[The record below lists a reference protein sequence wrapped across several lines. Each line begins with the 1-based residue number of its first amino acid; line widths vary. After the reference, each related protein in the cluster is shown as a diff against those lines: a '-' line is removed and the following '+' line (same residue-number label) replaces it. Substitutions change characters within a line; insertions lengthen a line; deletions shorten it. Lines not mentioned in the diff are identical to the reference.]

1 MPLPARDAALD
12 GRHVV
17 ITGVGRSGQAAE
29 VVAQA
34 FAAAGAY
41 VHLLGRDA
49 GIIQCALD
57 IGPAATSY
65 RLDLTDLDAVH
76 QAAARVSAASDG
88 RLSAVLNIAGGFA
101 MSGPLSASE
110 PATWHRMV
118 AVNLTTAYC
127 VTRAFLPL
135 VRAGTG
141 TVLFVGSQASLP
153 GGKSAKVAAYAAAK
167 AGVISLMRSIAQE
180 ELAHGV
186 TANAVAPSAIR
197 TTANLSTM
205 GDRFPYVEREEF
217 AAVLLQLCA
226 PSARRI
232 TGQVIRL
239 G

>member
-1 MPLPARDAALD
+1 MSLPACDAALD

-17 ITGVGRSGQAAE
+17 ITGVGRSGQAGE
-29 VVAQA
+29 VVAQV

-41 VHLLGRDA
+41 VHLLDRDA
-49 GIIQCALD
+49 GITQRAAD
-57 IGPAATSY
+57 IGPTATPY
-65 RLDLTDLDAVH
+65 QLDLTDLDAV
-76 QAAARVSAASDG
+76 QQVAARVSAASDG
-88 RLSAVLNIAGGFA
+88 RLAALLNVAGGFA
-101 MSGPLSASE
+101 MSGLLSTSE
-110 PATWHRMV
+110 PAIWNQMV
-118 AVNLTTAYC
+118 AINLTTAYY

-153 GGKSAKVAAYAAAK
+153 GGKSAGMAAYAAAK

-197 TTANLSTM
+197 TEANLNTM

-217 AAVLLQLCA
+217 AAALLHLCA

>member
-1 MPLPARDAALD
+1 MSLPARDATLD

-17 ITGVGRSGQAAE
+17 ITGVGRSGQAGE

-41 VHLLGRDA
+41 VHLLDRDA
-49 GIIQCALD
+49 GITQRAAE
-57 IGPAATSY
+57 IGPTAIPY
-65 RLDLTDLDAVH
+65 QVDLTDLDAV
-76 QAAARVSAASDG
+76 QQVATQVSVVSGG
-88 RLSAVLNIAGGFA
+88 RLAAVLNIAGGFA

-110 PATWHRMV
+110 PAVWHRMV
-118 AVNLTTAYC
+118 AVNLTTAYY

-135 VRAGTG
+135 VRAGSG
-141 TVLFVGSQASLP
+141 TVLYVGSQASLP
-153 GGKSAKVAAYAAAK
+153 GGNSAEMAAYAAAK
-167 AGVISLMRSIAQE
+167 AGVTSLMRSVAQE

-197 TTANLSTM
+197 TEANLNTM
-205 GDRFPYVEREEF
+205 GDRYQYVEREEF
-217 AAVLLQLCA
+217 AAVLLHLCA

-232 TGQVIRL
+232 TGQVIKL

>member
-1 MPLPARDAALD
+1 MLLPARDAALD

-17 ITGVGRSGQAAE
+17 VSGVGRSGQAGV
-29 VVAQA
+29 VVAHA
-34 FAAAGAY
+34 FAAAGAH

-49 GIIQCALD
+49 GIFQCAVD
-57 IGPAATSY
+57 IGPAATPY
-65 RLDLTDLDAVH
+65 QLDLTDHDAV
-76 QAAARVSAASDG
+76 QQVAARVSAVSDG
-88 RLSAVLNIAGGFA
+88 RLAAVLNIAGGFA
-101 MSGPLSASE
+101 MSGPLSASD
-110 PATWHRMV
+110 PAIWNRMV

-135 VRAGTG
+135 VRAGSG
-141 TVLFVGSQASLP
+141 TVLFIGSQASLP
-153 GGKSAKVAAYAAAK
+153 GGKSAKMAAYAAAK
-167 AGVISLMRSIAQE
+167 AGVISLMGSIAQE

-197 TTANLSTM
+197 TEANLSTM
-205 GDRFPYVEREEF
+205 GDHFPYVEREEF